1 MKNDSPKISIIIP
14 FCNAEK
20 YVSRCIESILAQP
33 ISNYEVILVDDGSTD
48 DGFSIC
54 KRYASQDGRIAVLHQ
69 ENQGVSAARNS
80 GIAAASGEYIGFV
93 DSDDYIRPDMFQVL
107 LEYAERYDADV
118 TLCDS
123 IAISGDGKRERETIG
138 ALSTGGLLQKTA
150 IQPSVL
156 LEMAGAVW
164 RCIYKSR
171 FLKSHRIQFPVGLK
185 IAEDRIFNLYAMG
198 YAERMVYVKEPLYF
212 RTLNDESAV
221 HRYHADYPS
230 IVERGRVA
238 TVEALKKAWGNRPE
252 FQNCYKRQ
260 YVEGCLSAI
269 ENEKRTDAHHSFW
282 RRYLEIRSICRNSK
296 LIDAITVTN
305 YQQENLTCRWI
316 LQKRYGIVSL
326 RNQKILRR
334 ADSVMSQ
341 IQKGGVRKYIGRLAG
356 KVVKRR

>member
-1 MKNDSPKISIIIP
+1 MKNNPPKISIVIP
-14 FCNAEK
+14 FYNAEK
-20 YVSRCIESILAQP
+20 YISQCIESILAQP
-33 ISNYEVILVDDGSTD
+33 ISSYEVILVDDGSTD

-54 KRYASQDGRIAVLHQ
+54 KKYALQDGRITVLHQ
-69 ENQGVSAARNS
+69 KNQGVSAARNR
-80 GIAAASGEYIGFV
+80 GITAACGEYVGFV

-107 LEYAERYDADV
+107 LGHAERYDADV

-123 IAISGDGKRERETIG
+123 IAISDDGVQEHETIG
-138 ALSTGGLLQKTA
+138 SLGTTGLLQKAA

-164 RCIYKSR
+164 RCIYKTS
-171 FLKSHRIQFPVGLK
+171 FLRNYRIQFPVGLK

-212 RTLNDESAV
+212 RTLNDNSTV
-221 HRYHADYPS
+221 HRYHADYPA

-238 TVEALKKAWGNRPE
+238 TVEALEKAWDNHPK
-252 FQNCYKRQ
+252 FQICYKRQ
-260 YVEGCLSAI
+260 YVEGCLNAI
-269 ENEKRTDAHHSFW
+269 ENEKRADAHHSFL
-282 RRYLEIRSICRNSK
+282 RRYLEIRSICRNEK
-296 LIDAITVTN
+296 LIDAITSTS
-305 YQQENLTCRWI
+305 YQQENLTCKWI

-341 IQKGGVRKYIGRLAG
+341 IQKGGVRKYIGRLVK